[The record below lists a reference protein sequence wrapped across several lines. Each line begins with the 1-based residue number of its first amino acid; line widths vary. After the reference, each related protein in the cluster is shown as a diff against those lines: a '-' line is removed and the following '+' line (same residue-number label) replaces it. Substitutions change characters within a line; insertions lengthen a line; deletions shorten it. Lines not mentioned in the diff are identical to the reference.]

1 MGTQPLNDC
10 NEQRA
15 TAQGLIDESD
25 RPPEAPRSRAL
36 ASIVFAVAGRVSWV
50 PYPRFTALCDSLA
63 IRDPPNVET
72 KVDKPPATIKQF
84 SLGKQDFPCFC
95 SRGVNVHVG
104 KPDPVEL
111 LLTFPLP
118 QAPVRASYRLESY
131 SAHSAAWSRLGL
143 IGALRLNEGPRAHGL
158 YGTSLRRLI
167 FLVSDADTA
176 QLWSHKLAAC
186 HAQESPLLL
195 SVDLEWAFPAV
206 SSERCNDGH
215 SVKAPRA
222 QVSLLQPLD
231 PPEKRCEGAATLQKG
246 ATLSAPL
253 APLSSTRACGPP
265 APLGADS
272 TCVIHEA
279 AVSAAV
285 AAAVKIG
292 FVGLFDLKPAPD
304 RTVQHLG
311 ALLQNPNI
319 PKVMHDCRE
328 DSAILHACF
337 GVHLKSVFDSMV
349 AAQVLQRSRGCEEF
363 QQSLNDLLLEQLG
376 VAGAHERE
384 PRAYLSCFFAISAIP
399 SKSARSNF
407 SGVTLTFGCRGL
419 FLRQQQLRL
428 GHLFSFPLMCS
439 APAIERRSFTLLI
452 RCTLVFKTHLAAAQ
466 EAECATRSA
475 LHADYCLLNTTSSAE
490 PTGGAPRAANYLGND
505 RPPQEGSAKGLAKA
519 DEMPH
524 RRPSEDRQGHLSACS
539 PPLGDLQG
547 EEGPPLEAPAGKGQA
562 KKPPASLKP
571 LEKKRIPAPGCEIEG
586 LVAVAGPQRLLLK
599 VNLGDPRLVA
609 IADAAEATAC
619 LRRSSRVGEK
629 LRLLVRGRHPRTKA
643 LIVSVLPS

>member
-1 MGTQPLNDC
+1 M
-10 NEQRA
+10 
-15 TAQGLIDESD
+15 
-25 RPPEAPRSRAL
+25 RS
-36 ASIVFAVAGRVSWV
+36 
-50 PYPRFTALCDSLA
+50 
-63 IRDPPNVET
+63 PPNVET

-118 QAPVRASYRLESY
+118 QAPVLSPQKPKDSQRGARKLDPLSILHAVGLESY

-222 QVSLLQPLD
+222 QVSLLQVCVEKLGPREGWPPSFCHVQPLD

-376 VAGAHERE
+376 VA
-384 PRAYLSCFFAISAIP
+384 
-399 SKSARSNF
+399 
-407 SGVTLTFGCRGL
+407 
-419 FLRQQQLRL
+419 
-428 GHLFSFPLMCS
+428 
-439 APAIERRSFTLLI
+439 
-452 RCTLVFKTHLAAAQ
+452 
-466 EAECATRSA
+466 
-475 LHADYCLLNTTSSAE
+475 
-490 PTGGAPRAANYLGND
+490 
-505 RPPQEGSAKGLAKA
+505 
-519 DEMPH
+519 
-524 RRPSEDRQGHLSACS
+524 
-539 PPLGDLQG
+539 
-547 EEGPPLEAPAGKGQA
+547 
-562 KKPPASLKP
+562 
-571 LEKKRIPAPGCEIEG
+571 
-586 LVAVAGPQRLLLK
+586 
-599 VNLGDPRLVA
+599 
-609 IADAAEATAC
+609 
-619 LRRSSRVGEK
+619 
-629 LRLLVRGRHPRTKA
+629 
-643 LIVSVLPS
+643 